1 MTVIAWD
8 GKTLAADKQNTSCG
22 HATTVTKIHRVP
34 GGLVGFTGNAG
45 HAGALLTWFREGR
58 NPEDWPKKG
67 GDDSAGVVFITDG
80 DELRGYS
87 GDDGPHYILYE
98 DKCLAW
104 GAGRDYALAAM
115 FLGKSAREAVKV
127 ACALDGS
134 CGMGIDTL
142 ELQ

>member
-8 GKTLAADKQNTSCG
+8 GKTLAADKQNTSAG

-45 HAGALLTWFREGR
+45 HANALLTWFREGR
-58 NPEDWPKKG
+58 NPADWPKKG
-67 GDDSAGVVFITDG
+67 GEDSAGVMFVTDDG
-80 DELRGYS
+80 ELRGYS
-87 GDDGPHYILYE
+87 GDDGPNYVLYE
-98 DKCLAW
+98 DKFVAF

-115 FLGKSAREAVKV
+115 YLGSDARRAVEV
-127 ACALDGS
+127 ACALDNS

-142 ELQ
+142 ELR